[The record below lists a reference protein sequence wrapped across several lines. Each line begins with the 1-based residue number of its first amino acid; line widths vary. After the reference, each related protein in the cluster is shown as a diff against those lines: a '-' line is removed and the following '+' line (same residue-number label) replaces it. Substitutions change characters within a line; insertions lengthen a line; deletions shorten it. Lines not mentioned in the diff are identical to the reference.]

1 MTFPRKW
8 KHRLRVKELFSNV
21 DGDKAETSIAAA
33 PIIAGRIRKLMEKL
47 PDAYCELDE
56 AATEFEGVAEVDKE
70 EAVEVFD
77 NALSILYDTGD
88 AHDIWIG

>member
-8 KHRLRVKELFSNV
+8 KHRLRVKGLFLNV
-21 DGDKAETSIAAA
+21 DGDKADVSIAAA
-33 PIIAGRIRKLMEKL
+33 PIIASRVRKLMEKH

-56 AATEFEGVAEVDKE
+56 AATEFEGVAEVEKK

-77 NALSILYDTGD
+77 NALSVLYDAGD